1 MKNRAK
7 EYEEAEDDT
16 EMDRELT
23 EYEQT
28 LLAKFEENDAEI
40 DQMLDNVMKGLDKLH
55 LHA

>member
-40 DQMLDNVMKGLDKLH
+40 D
-55 LHA
+55 